1 MMKNRISHLMKDWT
15 PELPSAEARPEPPAE
30 PAKSGYPLPR
40 GINMLMPVELCINRD
55 LLITLLSAS
64 IQEMHRHKRMNPS
77 PISDQAMAELEAALQ
92 QQLTFRSWARE
103 HPATYIC
110 IAMYPTTEA
119 DTVEDMED
127 LGDY

>member
-15 PELPSAEARPEPPAE
+15 PEFLESEAPSPPQDEA
-30 PAKSGYPLPR
+30 AKGGYPLPK

-64 IQEMHRHKRMNPS
+64 IQEMHRHKRANPS
-77 PISDQAMAELEAALQ
+77 PIAEQALAELEAALQ
-92 QQLTFRSWARE
+92 QQLTLRSWARE
-103 HPATYIC
+103 HPSNYIC
-110 IAMYPTTEA
+110 IALYPTTEV
-119 DTVEDMED
+119 DTVEDVED